1 MLFIVSSSIWCGIAT
16 AAVSSTASKNRVPRG
31 QTSVVSVTYRF
42 SNIAGTSVSSPQGF
56 FRVATGGGPITLGTV
71 NTRIN
76 ASTPIPP
83 NFNTG
88 AGITTELVN
97 IPAGLLEQIIAR
109 GVTRFYYERSFFNIL
124 NVASGTA
131 RIDFQIV
138 SESMADL
145 SIKKI
150 DLYFE
155 NRRPEITIEKGF
167 KGLKAFADISYSG
180 SGLLEGYWEVD
191 GRVISRVF
199 QQLSFGGLLK
209 LQTPEIPELPT
220 FDPGT
225 HRIRFVITRP
235 AQYIPIPV
243 IIYFVNL
250 DRFKPAL
257 SAIGLLSPQDK
268 AVIEYGSQKFEWQR
282 PVNAAVFLVQYGN
295 KVDSKTIFSAYTRD
309 AFYVIPEAIL
319 KESFKIGEQYYWK
332 VISFD
337 AENIIIGESA
347 VYSFTFK
354 TK

>member
-1 MLFIVSSSIWCGIAT
+1 
-16 AAVSSTASKNRVPRG
+16 
-31 QTSVVSVTYRF
+31 
-42 SNIAGTSVSSPQGF
+42 
-56 FRVATGGGPITLGTV
+56 
-71 NTRIN
+71 
-76 ASTPIPP
+76 
-83 NFNTG
+83 
-88 AGITTELVN
+88 
-97 IPAGLLEQIIAR
+97 
-109 GVTRFYYERSFFNIL
+109 
-124 NVASGTA
+124 
-131 RIDFQIV
+131 
-138 SESMADL
+138 MADL

-155 NRRPEITIEKGF
+155 NRRPEITIEKGL
-167 KGLKAFADISYSG
+167 KSLKAFADISYSG

-235 AQYIPIPV
+235 VQYISLPM

-250 DRFKPAL
+250 DRFKPAI
-257 SAIGLLSPQDK
+257 SAIGVFSPQNR
-268 AVIEYGSQKFEWQR
+268 AVIEYESQKFEWQR
-282 PVNAAVFLVQYGN
+282 PANATIFLVQYGD
-295 KVDSKTIFSAYTRD
+295 KLESKTIFSAYTRD
-309 AFYVIPEAIL
+309 AFYVIPETVL
-319 KESFKIGEQYYWK
+319 KESFKIGERYYWK

-354 TK
+354 AK